1 MVACFHSVSMMSCL
15 VHRIQIVDGGNL
27 AIQDVQEED
36 EGKYQCVAKNTVGL
50 RESAVAQLM
59 VDGMFHFYFLTYH
72 QINLIPI

>member
-1 MVACFHSVSMMSCL
+1 M
-15 VHRIQIVDGGNL
+15 DGGNL

-59 VDGMFHFYFLTYH
+59 VDGMY
-72 QINLIPI
+72 NSS